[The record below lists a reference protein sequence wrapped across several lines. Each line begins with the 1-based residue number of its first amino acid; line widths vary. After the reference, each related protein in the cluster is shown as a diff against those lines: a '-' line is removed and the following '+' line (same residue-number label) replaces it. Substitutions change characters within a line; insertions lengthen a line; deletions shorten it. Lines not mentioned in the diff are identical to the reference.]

1 MNIIISKI
9 SSDIIIHSL
18 TNITRTFLSTNLLY
32 GWFIN
37 QNNKNYDIYKNKIIS
52 LDLNNKLLIIES
64 LIINI
69 IKKYYEQD
77 ILDIDIN
84 IININE
90 NIITEDT
97 ITDDFTI
104 INYNDKFNLF
114 TKIPEPVKI
123 SLISN
128 LEIIN
133 LINYDLSSIKSKIDY
148 HNNSFFYMLY
158 NINIDIEIN
167 KIYYNTL
174 IFEKRINLLFQ
185 LLQIYIK

>member
-9 SSDIIIHSL
+9 SSDILIHSL

-32 GWFIN
+32 GWFMN
-37 QNNKNYDIYKNKIIS
+37 QNNKNYDIYKNKIIA

-77 ILDIDIN
+77 IIDIN
-84 IININE
+84 ITNLNE
-90 NIITEDT
+90 AIITEET
-97 ITDDFTI
+97 INDDFTI

-133 LINYDLSSIKSKIDY
+133 LINIDLITIKTKIDS
-148 HNNSFFYMLY
+148 HNNSYFYIFY
-158 NINIDIEIN
+158 NINIDTEIN

-185 LLQIYIK
+185 ILQIYIK

>member
-32 GWFIN
+32 GWFMN

-64 LIINI
+64 LIVNI

-77 ILDIDIN
+77 IIDIDIMN
-84 IININE
+84 LNDTVT
-90 NIITEDT
+90 TEDT
-97 ITDDFTI
+97 INDDFTI
-104 INYNDKFNLF
+104 VNYNDKFNLF

-133 LINYDLSSIKSKIDY
+133 SINNDLTIIKSKIDR
-148 HNNSFFYMLY
+148 HNNSYFYMLY
-158 NINIDIEIN
+158 NINIDSEIN
-167 KIYYNTL
+167 QIYYNTL